1 MNVIGKSI
9 TRILASSA
17 MCAMTAVAL
26 VSPNVSAQTAA
37 PGQFPK
43 MTIKL
48 GTVAAGAPF
57 YHLGTIKFVELV
69 KERTGGAVT
78 IQYLPGSQLGNE
90 KELVE
95 LVRNGVIE
103 MTTTGTPMLAV
114 FPGWEPIG
122 VMSMPY
128 VWKGDTD
135 EVRLANMLKVARGP
149 IGKEIAD
156 KGVKTSG
163 IRALDLAWWAGLQN
177 LVTKSKEVTKVDEI
191 KGMKIRTPDTPI
203 YRAALAAMGAAV
215 TPMAATEVYT
225 AIQLG
230 VVDGMA
236 NTPDLLV
243 SMKMQEVNKYLA
255 LTGHLAQ
262 IQTLVINDK
271 FYQSLSTDL
280 RAIFEK
286 SAIDAGNYQND
297 LALKGNKEALEKI
310 KAAGVKV
317 DTVNIAEFADK
328 TKNAWK
334 EFEPQFGKGL
344 YERVVAAQQ

>member
-1 MNVIGKSI
+1 MEIISKSI
-9 TRILASSA
+9 ARLLTIAAVFGFATIALAPTDSI
-17 MCAMTAVAL
+17 
-26 VSPNVSAQTAA
+26 AQA
-37 PGQFPK
+37 PAKTNFPK
-43 MTIKL
+43 MNLKL

-69 KERTGGAVT
+69 KERTGGAVN
-78 IQYLPGSQLGNE
+78 IDYLAGSQLGNE

-95 LVRNGVIE
+95 LVKNGVIE

-128 VWKGDTD
+128 VWKGETD
-135 EVRLANMLKVARGP
+135 DARLANMLKVARGP

-156 KGVKTSG
+156 KGAKTSG
-163 IRALDLAWWAGLQN
+163 IRSLDLAWWAGLQN
-177 LVTKSKEVTKVDEI
+177 LVTRSKEVTRVDEI

-236 NTPDLLV
+236 NTPDLLM
-243 SMKMQEVNKYLA
+243 SMKMQEVNKYMA

-262 IQTLVINDK
+262 IQALVINEK
-271 FYQSLSTDL
+271 FYQSLSPEL
-280 RAIFEK
+280 RAIFDQA
-286 SAIDAGNYQND
+286 AIDAGNYQNQ
-297 LALKGNKEALEKI
+297 LALNGNKQALEKI

-317 DTVNIAEFADK
+317 DVVNLAEFADK

>member
-1 MNVIGKSI
+1 MSI
-9 TRILASSA
+9 TAKGIGRFLTSTA
-17 MCAMTAVAL
+17 MSVFVATTFAPSD
-26 VSPNVSAQTAA
+26 VVAQGAT
-37 PGQFPK
+37 PTTFPK
-43 MTIKL
+43 MNLKL

-69 KERTGGAVT
+69 KERTGGAVN

-135 EVRLANMLKVARGP
+135 DARLANMLKVARGP
-149 IGKEIAD
+149 IGKEIAE
-156 KGVKTSG
+156 KGVKASG
-163 IRALDLAWWAGLQN
+163 IRSLDLAWWAGLQN

-243 SMKMQEVNKYLA
+243 SMKMQEVNKYMS

-262 IQTLVINDK
+262 IQSLVINDK
-271 FYQSLSTDL
+271 FYQSLSPEL
-280 RAIFEK
+280 RAIFDK
-286 SAIDAGNYQND
+286 SAIDAGNYQNE

>member
-1 MNVIGKSI
+1 MNVTEKGIH
-9 TRILASSA
+9 RMLASSA
-17 MCAMTAVAL
+17 MCVMTAIAL
-26 VSPNVSAQTAA
+26 VSSNASGQAA
-37 PGQFPK
+37 ATTTFPK

-69 KERTGGAVT
+69 KERTGGAVN

-128 VWKGDTD
+128 VWKGSSDD
-135 EVRLANMLKVARGP
+135 VRLANMLKVARGP
-149 IGKEIAD
+149 LGKEIGE

-163 IRALDLAWWAGLQN
+163 IRALDLGWWAGLQN
-177 LVTKSKEVTKVDEI
+177 LVTKSKEVTRVDEI

-236 NTPDLLV
+236 NTPDLLI
-243 SMKMQEVNKYLA
+243 SMKMQEVNKYMA

-262 IQTLVINDK
+262 IQALVINDK
-271 FYQSLSTDL
+271 FYQSLSPEL
-280 RAIFEK
+280 RAIFDK
-286 SAIDAGNYQND
+286 SAIDAGNYQNQ
-297 LALKGNKEALEKI
+297 LALKGNKEALDKI

-317 DTVNIAEFADK
+317 DQVNIAEFADK